1 MSNLV
6 RYGTSAE
13 KGGRLGAV
21 VAVGVGLFAAYGE
34 IMPQVPDV
42 RHRRPPL
49 AAVDGEFHV
58 YLREETLLFQLP
70 PNLHSYRV
78 TAVTVLSPRI
88 FRHRKLYHLDGTDH
102 SE

>member
-58 YLREETLLFQLP
+58 YLHPLP
-70 PNLHSYRV
+70 ASLHSYPV
-78 TAVTVLSPRI
+78 AAVTCPFTSYFQTQETLS
-88 FRHRKLYHLDGTDH
+88 
-102 SE
+102 S